1 MHRRSFLHSAALVAL
16 AQLAGNTMTPD
27 ALAAAAKQQGDP
39 LLDEWTGPH
48 GGMPRFDL
56 VKVDAFKPA
65 LLAGMDLKRIEIA
78 AIAGNSAA
86 PSFENT
92 LAALEDSGR
101 PFGRANQIFHI
112 YTSAKNDKSMQ
123 AVETEMA
130 PLLRPRWRRCF
141 PLSAM
146 RSSRTRRCS
155 PG

>member
-65 LLAGMDLKRIEIA
+65 
-78 AIAGNSAA
+78 
-86 PSFENT
+86 
-92 LAALEDSGR
+92 
-101 PFGRANQIFHI
+101 NQTFHI

-130 PLLRPRWRRCF
+130 PLLSAFGDEVIQNEALFARLKAVYDTRENAKLSPEQQRLADVVHTNFARRGAA
-141 PLSAM
+141 LD
-146 RSSRTRRCS
+146 
-155 PG
+155 